1 MKVET
6 INGFFDKE
14 ANEPRLAGNVFDCSE
29 ERAKELSDKG
39 FVEMLE
45 KTENKPSGSK
55 KAKK

>member
-6 INGFFDKE
+6 IRGFFDKE
-14 ANEPRLAGNVFDCSE
+14 ANEPRFAGNVFDCSE
-29 ERAKELSDKG
+29 ERAKKLSKKG

-45 KTENKPSGSK
+45 KPANKPSGSK